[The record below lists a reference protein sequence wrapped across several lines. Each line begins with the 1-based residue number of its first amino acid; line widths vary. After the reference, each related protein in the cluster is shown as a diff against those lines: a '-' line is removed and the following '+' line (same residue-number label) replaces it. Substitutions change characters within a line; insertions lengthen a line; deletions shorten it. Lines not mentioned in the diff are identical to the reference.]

1 MTWTRTADTLLLEGR
16 VVGEIRSPQPD
27 VDTTMTRAATTRD
40 PRVLV
45 LGASHITER
54 RVAGIA
60 TEWLASDDPT
70 FRAMGRRAGRNLA
83 ADVVDDE
90 LIGLRRDITRDL
102 TTARTTVGDIAEE
115 TQVYLEVA
123 LAPDITYSDVNTYVT
138 WVFDAAAGHP
148 DEHPH
153 AAALAA
159 AALRGWAERTRLAG
173 GAR

>member
-1 MTWTRTADTLLLEGR
+1 MTTTL
-16 VVGEIRSPQPD
+16 PAPP
-27 VDTTMTRAATTRD
+27 TRAALVGGRRSGKTATMTAAYAATPGAR
-40 PRVLV
+40 LV
-45 LGASHITER
+45 LSQNRASTICQS
-54 RVAGIA
+54 VAEIA
-60 TEWLASDDPT
+60 STWLASDDPT

-83 ADVVDDE
+83 ADILDDA

-115 TQVYLEVA
+115 TQVYLEAA
-123 LAPDITYSDVNTYVT
+123 LSPDITYTDVNAYVT